1 MTKKGK
7 IEDFL
12 VGQDAYGQAVSINY
26 RGSDSFKTRLGA
38 LCTLITTV
46 MMLFNFGTL
55 MTAYREGSKQEEKS
69 QTLQFDPW
77 TQGDSFNL
85 QEQNF
90 KVAVILETPMP
101 STVGSLRAF

>member
-26 RGSDSFKTRLGA
+26 RGSDSFKTKLGA

-46 MMLFNFGTL
+46 IMLVNFGSL
-55 MTAYREGSKQEEKS
+55 MSAYTKGSRQEEKS

-85 QEQNF
+85 LEQNF
-90 KVAVILETPMP
+90 KVAVVFETPI
-101 STVGSLRAF
+101 